1 MYGDPH
7 IVTLDGHK
15 YTFNGKGEFI
25 LIKTKYKD
33 FVLQGRMIQATDNA
47 DGSVS
52 ATVFS
57 AIVGKETNSD
67 TVQIELDPFG
77 ELVVLVNG
85 EEVSFDELSTLE
97 FHNVTVS
104 DHGNQTI
111 SATFACGVYIE
122 VKQEN
127 GIISVMIVSLSQ
139 EFRGFTCGLMGNY
152 NGNTSDDLIP
162 KGSTSPISLESTL
175 QVIHEQFGVTCEWWC
190 DVCVCVCMRMHM
202 CMHMC
207 TYACVCVC
215 VCFSLCVRV
224 RVCFS
229 LCVVVL
235 MCLCMCVCIHN
246 MCLYVC
252 LCLCV

>member
-15 YTFNGKGEFI
+15 YTFNGKGEFT
-25 LIKTKYKD
+25 LIETENEE
-33 FVLQGRMIQATDNA
+33 FVLQGRMVQATDNVE
-47 DGSVS
+47 DSVS

-67 TVQIELDPFG
+67 TVQIELNPFG
-77 ELVVLVNG
+77 GLVALVNG
-85 EEVSFDELSTLE
+85 EEVSFDELSTFE
-97 FHNVTVS
+97 FRNVTVS

-111 SATFACGVYIE
+111 SATFACGAYIE

-139 EFRGFTCGLMGNY
+139 EFRGFTHGLMGNY

-162 KGSTSPISLESTL
+162 KGSTTPISLESTL

-190 DVCVCVCMRMHM
+190 
-202 CMHMC
+202 
-207 TYACVCVC
+207 ACVRQKPSISV
-215 VCFSLCVRV
+215 F
-224 RVCFS
+224 
-229 LCVVVL
+229 
-235 MCLCMCVCIHN
+235 MCLCMCVCSVCVYICGHLSSSV
-246 MCLYVC
+246 CCVYVYC
-252 LCLCV
+252 TSRDH